1 MRSLKRVPITRFKL
15 GEKVKVIAK
24 CKTRSG
30 LIGTIK
36 RILPDEK
43 SRYFILFSYGYGWAY
58 CSEAELGP
66 VEGVEE

>member
-1 MRSLKRVPITRFKL
+1 MRRLKRVPITRFKL
-15 GEKVKVIAK
+15 GEKVQVIAK
-24 CKTRSG
+24 HKVHVG

-43 SRYFILFSYGYGWAY
+43 SRYFILFSNGYGWAY

-66 VEGVEE
+66 VEGVGE

>member
-1 MRSLKRVPITRFKL
+1 MRSLKRIPITRFKL
-15 GEKVKVIAK
+15 GERVQVIAK
-24 CKTRSG
+24 HKVHAG

-43 SRYFILFSYGYGWAY
+43 SRYFILFSNGYGWAY
-58 CSEAELGP
+58 CSEAELGH